1 MAFSVGTLT
10 EYVENADF
18 PLVGKIQVSPEMTA
32 ADVTLVTAV
41 KGKTRLQYMETD
53 LIWQSGGGCDR
64 SAAGTTTI
72 SEKEVEVGRIGIYE
86 NLCVDDLVTKFNQ
99 TKMKQGLLAG
109 KQTLPEDIAKIYFDE
124 KLKKCIAQTELSDW
138 QSDTGSGSALYNK
151 YNGWIKLIDAGS
163 PVDGNT
169 DNQTTVTLSNVVA
182 AVRNMYLAIPD
193 ALKYRDDL
201 VLYMPYSW
209 HQMYCQALI
218 TANLYHFKG
227 DEASQTYIIGTNVKL
242 KPTYGLSAGSL
253 TTYGRM
259 FLTYPSNLIV
269 ALDLASDMNFD
280 IRLDPSTNK
289 KLFVDCEFSRG
300 TQVYFTDHVVE
311 FTLHG
316 S

>member
-72 SEKEVEVGRIGIYE
+72 SEKELEVGRIGIYE

-151 YNGWIKLIDAGS
+151 YDGWIKLIDAGS

-182 AVRNMYLAIPD
+182 AVRNMYTEMILFFI
-193 ALKYRDDL
+193 
-201 VLYMPYSW
+201 
-209 HQMYCQALI
+209 C
-218 TANLYHFKG
+218 
-227 DEASQTYIIGTNVKL
+227 
-242 KPTYGLSAGSL
+242 L
-253 TTYGRM
+253 TLG
-259 FLTYPSNLIV
+259 IKCI
-269 ALDLASDMNFD
+269 A
-280 IRLDPSTNK
+280 K
-289 KLFVDCEFSRG
+289 
-300 TQVYFTDHVVE
+300 H
-311 FTLHG
+311 
-316 S
+316 